1 MATARPRERG
11 GGSLRRA
18 FRRLTTSTDEF
29 EAVELREDSQDAGA
43 TPVVDC
49 LQRHQATVRGTLRTV
64 TLRPRAGVPAL
75 EAELYDGTGV
85 VRLYWLGRRQIGG
98 IEPGRVLEAEG
109 LLTTCDRQRTIFNPK
124 YTLRPVGGR

>member
-1 MATARPRERG
+1 MATARPHEQRG
-11 GGSLRRA
+11 GLLRRA
-18 FRRLTTSTDEF
+18 MDRLTTSADEF
-29 EAVELREDSQDAGA
+29 EAAELLEDSKDAGA
-43 TPVVDC
+43 TPLVDC
-49 LQRHQATVRGTLRTV
+49 LERHQATVLGTLRTV

-124 YTLRPVGGR
+124 YTLRPMGGR